1 MRNWLAV
8 IAIPIVA
15 GSAPA
20 QTRLTVD
27 GPTSL
32 AWWQID
38 PNYGHLWASTCPD
51 DPNWQAGEGRTPG
64 ARVDF
69 KTRKKHVASAS
80 KSRLRAVPMYPR
92 LEVHAVCRLAVRGG
106 VLTADTVSW
115 SGMRG
120 EVIVL
125 PDSLDTGLEMRSLYA
140 RKAIFETHK
149 FREIRFVLDRFD
161 LDTQANVQRSD
172 TIRGTAH
179 GTLQL
184 HGIHTPIASQVK
196 AWRVPE
202 GLRVQTFY
210 EFPAE
215 QLADVYKMSKIALE
229 MGTSLGRW
237 NTVYMGVDMILRPA
251 R

>member
-1 MRNWLAV
+1 MRTTALLCLVALSAV
-8 IAIPIVA
+8 GDA
-15 GSAPA
+15 GA
-20 QTRLTVD
+20 QVRLEVD
-27 GPTSL
+27 ARTSL

-51 DPNWQAGEGRTPG
+51 DPNWQAGEGRTPN

-80 KSRLRAVPMYPR
+80 KDRLRQVPMYPR
-92 LEVHAVCRLAVRGG
+92 LDVHAVCRAAVRGG
-106 VLTADTVSW
+106 VLTSDTVRW

-149 FREIRFVLDRFD
+149 YREIRFVLDS
-161 LDTQANVQRSD
+161 LGNVQPGD
-172 TIRGTAH
+172 TIRGTAF
-179 GTLQL
+179 GTVQL
-184 HGIHTPIASQVK
+184 HGVHNKIASQVK

-202 GLRVQTFY
+202 GLRVQTYF
-210 EFPAE
+210 EFPAD
-215 QLADVYKMSKIALE
+215 QLSDLYKMSKVALE
-229 MGTSLGRW
+229 MGTALGRW
-237 NTVYMGVDMILRPA
+237 NTVYMGVDMILQR
-251 R
+251 REMD